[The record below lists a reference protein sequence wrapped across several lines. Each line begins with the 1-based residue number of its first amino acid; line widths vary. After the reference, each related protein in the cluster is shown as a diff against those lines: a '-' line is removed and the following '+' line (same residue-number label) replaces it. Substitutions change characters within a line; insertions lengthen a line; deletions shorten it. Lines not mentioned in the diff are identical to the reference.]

1 MGKRA
6 LDVRCNR
13 FERNGQTRFLRIRQ
27 VLALVPVSRPT
38 IYRMME
44 RGEFPKALRIGSSS
58 LWVEA
63 EINKWMNDKVAE
75 R

>member
-1 MGKRA
+1 MITDA
-6 LDVRCNR
+6 APAD
-13 FERNGQTRFLRIRQ
+13 QTRFLRIRQ

-58 LWVEA
+58 LWVES

>member
-1 MGKRA
+1 MITDA
-6 LDVRCNR
+6 APAD
-13 FERNGQTRFLRIRQ
+13 QTRFLRIRQ

-58 LWVEA
+58 LWVES
-63 EINKWMNDKVAE
+63 EINKWMNDKVAD

>member
-1 MGKRA
+1 MITDA
-6 LDVRCNR
+6 APAD
-13 FERNGQTRFLRIRQ
+13 QTRFLRIRQ

-63 EINKWMNDKVAE
+63 EINKWMNDKVAD